1 MVQPFFV
8 DRRKVFVQV
17 AAHLER
23 EILTGNLKPGDR
35 LPPERDLRTMFGV
48 GRPAIREALIKLQ
61 EAGLIEIGNGAP
73 ARVSAPNAA
82 RIVAGM
88 VPAVQQLLANSEGQR
103 QLQGVRLFL
112 EVGLVR
118 HAARHATQSDLAKV
132 EEAVAENKKAIGNRE
147 EFIRTDVAF
156 HFLFAQI
163 VGNPVFRAVYEAM
176 STWLHEQRHAAPIKP
191 GDYKIAYA
199 AHKRIFE
206 AVASRDPDAAEA
218 AMQDHLERGWKW
230 SGEVEAGGYAQTR
243 PM

>member
-1 MVQPFFV
+1 MVQPTLI

-23 EILTGNLKPGDR
+23 EILAGNLKPGDR
-35 LPPERDLRTMFGV
+35 LPPERDLRATFGV

-61 EAGLIEIGNGAP
+61 ESGLIEISNGAP
-73 ARVSAPNAA
+73 ARVAAPDAA

-88 VPAVQQLLANSEGQR
+88 VPAVHQFLANSEGQR

-118 HAARHATQSDLAKV
+118 HAARHATEADLGRL
-132 EEAVAENKKAIGNRE
+132 EEAVAANRKAMGDHE
-147 EFIRTDVAF
+147 DFIRTDVAF
-156 HFLFAQI
+156 HFQFAKI
-163 VGNPVFRAVYEAM
+163 SGNPVFRAIYDAM
-176 STWLHEQRHAAPIKP
+176 SSWLQAQRRAAPIKP
-191 GDYKIAYA
+191 GDVKIAYN
-199 AHKRIFE
+199 AHKRIYD

-230 SGEVEAGGYAQTR
+230 SAVATSEQEPEAG
-243 PM
+243 